1 MEDYL
6 YSKYNIPVPR
16 YTSYPTV
23 PFWNDDFNA
32 KVSWPQLVGNAFEIM
47 DKEEGISLY
56 LHLPFCEKLCTYCGC
71 NKRITTNH
79 GVEKTYIDYLLKEWD
94 MYLNAFRGRPVIKEL
109 HLGGGTPTFFS
120 PANLKDL
127 ITRLLSP
134 VTVSQNKEFGFEGH
148 PNNTTREHLD
158 VLFEL
163 GFRRV
168 SFGVQDFDPIVQ
180 KAINRIQPYESVEK
194 AVLNARES
202 GYQWVNFD
210 LIYGLPFQNQDSILQ
225 TMDYMK
231 VLKPERIAFYSY
243 AHVPWKA
250 KGQRGYSDDDL
261 PSDTFKRG
269 LYELGRKQLLAMG
282 YKEIGMDHFA
292 LPEDELFKAY
302 ANGKLNRNFMGY
314 TTTNTDMLIGIGV
327 SSISDISS
335 AYAQNE
341 KKLTDYYDRLDKDE
355 LPITKG
361 VVVTQTNASIRE
373 TITHLL
379 CNGSVHISN
388 ETKSNMTAEQWDTLR
403 NIEED
408 GLIELSDE
416 QVLIT
421 VKGKPYI
428 RTICAVFDPTVDI
441 TINQKG
447 LFSTSI

>member
-1 MEDYL
+1 
-6 YSKYNIPVPR
+6 
-16 YTSYPTV
+16 
-23 PFWNDDFNA
+23 
-32 KVSWPQLVGNAFEIM
+32 
-47 DKEEGISLY
+47 
-56 LHLPFCEKLCTYCGC
+56 
-71 NKRITTNH
+71 
-79 GVEKTYIDYLLKEWD
+79 

-194 AVLNARES
+194 AVLNARAA

-210 LIYGLPFQNQDSILQ
+210 LIYGLPFQNQESILQ

-269 LYELGRKQLLAMG
+269 LYELGREQLLAMG

-302 ANGKLNRNFMGY
+302 TNGKLNRNFMGY

-341 KKLTDYYDRLDKDE
+341 KILTDYYDRLDKDE

-361 VVVTQTNASIRE
+361 VLVTQTNASIRE

-416 QVLIT
+416 QVIIT